1 MCLYVKQEKGSVSRT
16 ISIYAKERR
25 MLKEKMLKALNE
37 QINAEMYSSYLYLSM
52 ESYFQSISLTGFAA
66 WMRGQVQEELFHGM
80 KMYDY
85 VCERGGRVSLET
97 INKPDSSWKSAQAAF
112 KHILK
117 HEQLVTS
124 LINDLVDLAMKERD
138 HATLNFLQW
147 FVAEQVE
154 EEASVGEIVDKLKLI
169 KDDTSGLFLLD
180 AEMSKRV
187 FTLPQKGA

>member
-1 MCLYVKQEKGSVSRT
+1 
-16 ISIYAKERR
+16 

-52 ESYFQSISLTGFAA
+52 ESYFQSVSLTGFAA

-97 INKPDSSWKSAQAAF
+97 IKKPDSSWKSPQAAF

-169 KDDTSGLFLLD
+169 KDDTSGLFMLD
-180 AEMSKRV
+180 AELGKRV
-187 FTLPQKGA
+187 FTLPVKG

>member
-1 MCLYVKQEKGSVSRT
+1 
-16 ISIYAKERR
+16 

-52 ESYFQSISLTGFAA
+52 ESYFQSVSLTGFAA

-97 INKPDSSWKSAQAAF
+97 IKKPDSSWKSPQVAF
-112 KHILK
+112 KQILK

-124 LINDLVDLAMKERD
+124 LINNLVDLAMKERD

-187 FTLPQKGA
+187 FTLPQKG